1 MARPREFD
9 MDEALDAAMGTFWT
23 QGYEATSMTDLM
35 EATGLQKGSLYKAF
49 SDKHDIFVKSLTR
62 YLDGAYQKMSEVLS
76 ETPTPVDGLR
86 AWLLGVVLLCRD
98 QPVQRGCFA
107 MNTAVELGPH
117 DPAVCALLQRHH
129 ARASSLL
136 TETIARGQQ
145 SGQIR
150 SDLSADQLSKSLF
163 VFSAGMLGATKVLG
177 DTIDTEE
184 MIEAAL
190 TMVSPAVPA

>member
-1 MARPREFD
+1 M
-9 MDEALDAAMGTFWT
+9 
-23 QGYEATSMTDLM
+23 Q
-35 EATGLQKGSLYKAF
+35 SL
-49 SDKHDIFVKSLTR
+49 SR
-62 YLDGAYQKMSEVLS
+62 YLDGAYQKMNEVLS
-76 ETPTPVDGLR
+76 GTPTPVDGLR

-117 DPAVCALLQRHH
+117 DPEARALIQRHH
-129 ARASSLL
+129 TRASSLL
-136 TETIARGQQ
+136 IETIVRGQQ

-150 SDLSADQLSKSLF
+150 TDLSADQLSKSLF
-163 VFSAGMLGATKVLG
+163 VFSAGMLGTTKVLG

-190 TMVSPAVPA
+190 AMVAPAVPA